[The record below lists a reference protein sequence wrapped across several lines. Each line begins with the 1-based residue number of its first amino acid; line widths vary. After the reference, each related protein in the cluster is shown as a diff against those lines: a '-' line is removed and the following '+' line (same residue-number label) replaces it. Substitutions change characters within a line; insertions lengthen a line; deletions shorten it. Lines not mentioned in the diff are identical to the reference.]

1 MFRLHINDPLSSDA
15 MELLK
20 SSGLFELTAEH
31 LDKEQLINNIGDV
44 EFLVVRSATKVTSD
58 VLNAGKMLKVV
69 GRAGTGLD
77 NIDVETAKKLG
88 IKVYNTPGA
97 NAISVAE
104 LTLGLLLAL
113 VRHIPRGTQGLKE
126 GKWEKKALKGNEIF
140 EKTLG
145 IVGFGAIG
153 KEVAK
158 RAAAFGMKIIAYDPF
173 VKETELPVRLT
184 EELNDLLKEADVIT
198 LHLPLTENTKH
209 FIGESEFS
217 NMKDGVIIINAAR
230 GGIVDEQALYNALI
244 SGKISGAALDVFEV
258 EPPIDE
264 LRRKLLGLDNV
275 IATPHVGASTHEG
288 QARVGMLMAK
298 RLIEVAKEMNSL

>member
-1 MFRLHINDPLSSDA
+1 MFRLHVNDPLSNDA

>member
-1 MFRLHINDPLSSDA
+1 MFRLHANDPLSKEA

-20 SSGLFELTAEH
+20 SSGFFEITAEH
-31 LDKEQLINNIGDV
+31 FDKEELIKNMDDI

-58 VLNAGKMLKVV
+58 VLNAGKKLKVV

-77 NIDVETAKKLG
+77 NIDTKTAKELG

-104 LTLGLLLAL
+104 LALGLLLSL

-126 GKWEKKALKGNEIF
+126 GKWEKKVLKGHEIF
-140 EKTLG
+140 GKTLG
-145 IVGFGAIG
+145 IIGFGAIG
-153 KEVAK
+153 REVAK
-158 RAAAFGMKIIAYDPF
+158 RAAGFGMKIIAYDPF
-173 VKETELPVRLT
+173 VEETDLPVHLT
-184 EELNDLLKEADVIT
+184 KELNNLLKEADVIT
-198 LHLPLTENTKH
+198 LHLPLTEDTKH
-209 FIGESEFS
+209 IIGESEFA

-230 GGIVDEQALYNALI
+230 GGVVDEQALYNALI
-244 SGKISGAALDVFEV
+244 SGKVSGAALDVFEV

-275 IATPHVGASTHEG
+275 IATPHIGASTHEG
-288 QARVGMLMAK
+288 QTRVGILMAK
-298 RLIEVAKEMNSL
+298 KLIEVAKEMSSL

>member
-1 MFRLHINDPLSSDA
+1 MFRLHVNDPLSNDA

-173 VKETELPVRLT
+173 VKETELPVHLT

>member
-1 MFRLHINDPLSSDA
+1 MFRLHVNDPLSSDA

>member
-1 MFRLHINDPLSSDA
+1 
-15 MELLK
+15 
-20 SSGLFELTAEH
+20 FELTAEH